1 MGHFRNG
8 EAYVIS
14 GFQSAQAANIGHIIS
29 LGPFETHNRLLAMNN
44 ICVIFDLDGTLV
56 DSEGLCNQAFLDLL
70 PQLNDSLQTLTER
83 YRGQKLSSI
92 LIDLENRLGLN
103 LQDPFEQLY
112 RQRVAELFAR
122 DLKPMP
128 GVLEMLATLNSPK
141 CIASSGPLPKIRQAL
156 EVSGLAAYFGDNLF
170 SSYQIGS
177 WKPDPGLFQ
186 YAAHAMGFVPGQCAV
201 IEDSEVGVEAAIAA
215 GMMPLYYVQTGVT
228 TSYQTAGH
236 VVFDDMSQLPQ
247 LLEQFANMTQSDR

>member
-1 MGHFRNG
+1 
-8 EAYVIS
+8 
-14 GFQSAQAANIGHIIS
+14 
-29 LGPFETHNRLLAMNN
+29 MNT

-92 LIDLENRLGLN
+92 LNDLENRLGLN
-103 LQDPFEQLY
+103 LPNLFEQRY
-112 RQRVAELFAR
+112 RQRVAELFAC

-128 GVLEMLATLNSPK
+128 GVLEMIATLNSPK

-156 EVSGLAAYFGDNLF
+156 DVSGLAAYFGDNLF
-170 SSYQIGS
+170 SSYEIGS
-177 WKPDPGLFQ
+177 WKPDPGVFQ
-186 YAAHAMGFVPGQCAV
+186 YAAREMGFTPNQCAV
-201 IEDSEVGVEAAIAA
+201 IEDSEVGVAAAIAA
-215 GMMPLYYVQTGVT
+215 GMTPLYYVQTGVAP
-228 TSYQTAGH
+228 SYQTAGH

-247 LLEQFANMTQSDR
+247 LLKQFAHMTQLNRPDLHAAPSPALHDV